1 MPKFMSIDEYFDSLA
16 EPLQEICR
24 RLEPII
30 DAALPDA
37 KKALWHGDAVW
48 SLGPAPGKAAVC
60 LVKAYSSYVTFGF
73 WRGQALTDESGRLE
87 AGSRT
92 MASVKLRTV
101 ADIDKKLFT
110 GWLRQARELELAELP
125 K

>member
-1 MPKFMSIDEYFDSLA
+1 MPKFATIDEYFDSLA
-16 EPLQEICR
+16 QPLQEVCR
-24 RLEPII
+24 TLEPII
-30 DAALPDA
+30 DAALPEA

-60 LVKAYSSYVTFGF
+60 LVKAYPSYVTFGF
-73 WRGQALTDESGRLE
+73 WRGQAIDDPSGRLA

-92 MASVKLRTV
+92 MASVKLRTA
-101 ADIDKKLFT
+101 ADVDKKLFT
-110 GWLRQARELELAELP
+110 NWLKQARELELAELA